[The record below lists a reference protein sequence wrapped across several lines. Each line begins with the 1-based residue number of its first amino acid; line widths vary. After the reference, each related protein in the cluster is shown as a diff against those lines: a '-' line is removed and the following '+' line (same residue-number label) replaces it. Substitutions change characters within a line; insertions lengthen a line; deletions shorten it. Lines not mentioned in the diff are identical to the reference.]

1 MNVENN
7 QHTLESITSAIIC
20 LKQQGLSNSEIL
32 ADARELFTQE
42 QQSYI
47 AATLSQLEFSEK
59 LTRPIVSYSHDY
71 LFEIIYQAVLSG
83 MSESSILEVCHDYC
97 NLSDLAFAQLS
108 LRYILIN
115 RIPSEY
121 EKQVFQQ
128 DLYGM
133 YLEGKSYLD
142 FVQLAQKTENM
153 YLKQLGYQ
161 AANLVAKA
169 RGEKIF
175 LPAAAQNQAELSVSN
190 NSSNPQSS
198 SMIDTGNVLVGVLQD
213 FGIDCKYV
221 DTKTG
226 PTFNRVKVKLAKGVS
241 FKKVQ
246 GLGNDL
252 VQQLGDELK
261 IENPPMISVVPGA
274 VVFDIP
280 RLDRQKA
287 YFADYVKFSG
297 EFDIN
302 RVVIPGGVD
311 VDGTYVEIPLYDE
324 NVTHILGGGRTR
336 GGKSQFE
343 RAAVLYLARRY
354 PSGVVRLV
362 LSDVKRVTFGCF
374 DGLPHLIA
382 PVAKDAIAT
391 RNLLEYL
398 VAEQELRYLEFERVS
413 VEKVAQYN
421 QMFPAVPMTRIVCL
435 IDECFD
441 LLSDPNY
448 KDLLELMLMKL
459 LAKAGAAGIHI
470 LLFTQRPDK
479 DVIKPLI
486 RSNCPAKVAF
496 ATSRPEDSGI
506 ILGDPDD
513 NRAAS
518 LLGFGDMLYKSP
530 LGVMRLQGLYLG
542 DEKKDFENY
551 LESAK
556 NHTSDITPWD
566 SGLGFSSFDSSTTT
580 EKSAPIPDTTL
591 GNKLE
596 EFSSN
601 IAFDEHTKSSI
612 ISLHKRGYELH
623 EIVQELFKLSR
634 SDGRR
639 YKRLRDAVAE
649 FISGLE
655 GDNDI

>member
-1 MNVENN
+1 MENN
-7 QHTLESITSAIIC
+7 QHTQEEITWAIIC

-32 ADARELFTQE
+32 ADAKELFGLE

-47 AATLSQLEFSEK
+47 AAILSQLDFSEK
-59 LTRPIVSYSHDY
+59 LTRPTVSYNHNY

-83 MSESSILEVCHDYC
+83 ISESSILVVFHDYC
-97 NLSDLAFAQLS
+97 NLEDLAFAKLS
-108 LRYILIN
+108 LKYILIN

-133 YLEGKSYLD
+133 YREGKSYKD
-142 FVQLAQKTENM
+142 FVQLAEKTENM

-161 AANLVAKA
+161 AAHLVAKA
-169 RGEKIF
+169 REEQIF
-175 LPAAAQNQAELSVSN
+175 LPVSPTQTQAELSVSN

-198 SMIDTGNVLVGVLQD
+198 SIIDTGNVLVGVLQD

-287 YFADYVKFSG
+287 YFADYVKFEG
-297 EFDIN
+297 EFDLC

-354 PSGVVRLV
+354 PPGVVRLV

-391 RNLLEYL
+391 RKLLEYL
-398 VAEQELRYLEFERVS
+398 VAEQELRYQEFERVG

-421 QMFPAVPMTRIVCL
+421 QMFPATLMTRIVCL
-435 IDECFD
+435 IDECLA
-441 LLSDPNY
+441 LL
-448 KDLLELMLMKL
+448 
-459 LAKAGAAGIHI
+459 H
-470 LLFTQRPDK
+470 
-479 DVIKPLI
+479 
-486 RSNCPAKVAF
+486 
-496 ATSRPEDSGI
+496 
-506 ILGDPDD
+506 
-513 NRAAS
+513 
-518 LLGFGDMLYKSP
+518 
-530 LGVMRLQGLYLG
+530 
-542 DEKKDFENY
+542 
-551 LESAK
+551 
-556 NHTSDITPWD
+556 
-566 SGLGFSSFDSSTTT
+566 
-580 EKSAPIPDTTL
+580 
-591 GNKLE
+591 
-596 EFSSN
+596 
-601 IAFDEHTKSSI
+601 
-612 ISLHKRGYELH
+612 
-623 EIVQELFKLSR
+623 
-634 SDGRR
+634 
-639 YKRLRDAVAE
+639 
-649 FISGLE
+649 FI
-655 GDNDI
+655 

>member
-1 MNVENN
+1 MDETQYNN
-7 QHTLESITSAIIC
+7 EQIYQALVC
-20 LKQQGLSNSEIL
+20 LKAEGLSNQEISGY
-32 ADARELFTQE
+32 AKESFGFE
-42 QQSYI
+42 QQNYVN
-47 AATLSQLEFSEK
+47 AVLHELEFAEK
-59 LTRPIVSYSHDY
+59 LNRTITSYDHQY
-71 LFEIIYQAVLSG
+71 LFQLIYQAVISG
-83 MSESSILEVCHDYC
+83 MGEAKILEVCQNFC
-97 NLSDLAFAQLS
+97 NLSDLAFAKLC

-115 RIPSEY
+115 RIPGEY
-121 EKQVFQQ
+121 EIQVFEQ
-128 DLYGM
+128 DLYQM
-133 YLEGKSYLD
+133 YREGKSYLD
-142 FVQLAQKTENM
+142 FVQLAENTENM
-153 YLKQLGYQ
+153 HFKQLGYR

-169 RGEKIF
+169 TGEKIS
-175 LPAAAQNQAELSVSN
+175 LPAATQIQQQGLSISN
-190 NSSNPQSS
+190 EASNTQSTS
-198 SMIDTGNVLVGVLQD
+198 ITGNVLVGVLQD

-280 RLDRQKA
+280 RLDRKKA
-287 YFADYVKFSG
+287 YFADYVKFSE

-302 RVVIPGGVD
+302 FIVIPGGVD

-354 PSGVVRLV
+354 PPGVVRLV

-374 DGLPHLIA
+374 DRLPHLIA

-391 RNLLEYL
+391 LKLLEYL
-398 VAEQELRYLEFERVS
+398 VAEQEFRYQEFERVS

-421 QMFPAVPMTRIVCL
+421 QMFPAAPMTRIVCL

-441 LLSDPNY
+441 LLSDPNC
-448 KDLLELMLMKL
+448 KDQIELMLMKL

-530 LGVMRLQGLYLG
+530 LGVIRLQGVYLG
-542 DEKKDFENY
+542 DEKKDFEQY
-551 LESAK
+551 LEEAK
-556 NHTSDITPWD
+556 NHASSVTPWN
-566 SGLGFSSFDSSTTT
+566 SGLDFASFNSSITL
-580 EKSAPIPDTTL
+580 EKSTRLVTKVDQ
-591 GNKLE
+591 LE

-601 IAFDEHTKSSI
+601 ITFDEATKSSI

-623 EIVQELFKLSR
+623 EIVQELFELSR
-634 SDGRR
+634 ADGRR

-655 GDNDI
+655 SSDDI

>member
-1 MNVENN
+1 MENN
-7 QHTLESITSAIIC
+7 QYTQSEITGAIIC

-32 ADARELFTQE
+32 ADAKELFSLE

-59 LTRPIVSYSHDY
+59 LTRPTVSYNHNY
-71 LFEIIYQAVLSG
+71 LFEIIYHAVLSG
-83 MSESSILEVCHDYC
+83 MSESNILEVCHDYC
-97 NLSDLAFAQLS
+97 NLSDLAFAKLS
-108 LRYILIN
+108 LKYILIN
-115 RIPSEY
+115 RIPDDY
-121 EKQVFQQ
+121 ENQVFQQ

-133 YLEGKSYLD
+133 YREGKSYED
-142 FVQLAQKTENM
+142 FVQLAEKTENM

-161 AANLVAKA
+161 AANLVAKV
-169 RGEKIF
+169 RGQKIF
-175 LPAAAQNQAELSVSN
+175 LPASPTQNQAELSVSN

-198 SMIDTGNVLVGVLQD
+198 SIDTGDVLVGVLQD
-213 FGIDCKYV
+213 FGIDCKYI

-241 FKKVQ
+241 YKKVQ

-287 YFADYVKFSG
+287 YFTDYVKFDG

-311 VDGTYVEIPLYDE
+311 VDGTYLEIPLYDE

-354 PSGVVRLV
+354 PPGVVRLV

-382 PVAKDAIAT
+382 PVAKDAYAT
-391 RNLLEYL
+391 LQLLEYL
-398 VAEQELRYLEFERVS
+398 VVEQELRYAEFERFG

-421 QMFPAVPMTRIVCL
+421 QMFPAAPMTRIVCL

-441 LLSDPNY
+441 LLSDANY
-448 KDLLELMLMKL
+448 KDQIELMLMKL

-530 LGVMRLQGLYLG
+530 LGVIRLQGVYLG
-542 DEKKDFENY
+542 DEKKDFEQY
-551 LESAK
+551 LEEAK
-556 NHTSDITPWD
+556 NHASDITPWN
-566 SGLGFSSFDSSTTT
+566 SGLDFASFNSSITL
-580 EKSAPIPDTTL
+580 EKSTRLVTKVD
-591 GNKLE
+591 KSE

-601 IAFDEHTKSSI
+601 ITFDEPTKSSI

-623 EIVQELFKLSR
+623 EIVQELFELSR
-634 SDGRR
+634 ADGRR
-639 YKRLRDAVAE
+639 YKRVRDAVTE

>member
-1 MNVENN
+1 MIYLDETQYNN
-7 QHTLESITSAIIC
+7 EQIYQALVC
-20 LKQQGLSNSEIL
+20 LRSEGLSNQEISGH
-32 ADARELFTQE
+32 AKESFGFE
-42 QQSYI
+42 QQNYVN
-47 AATLSQLEFSEK
+47 AVLHELEFAEK
-59 LTRPIVSYSHDY
+59 LNRTITSYDHQY
-71 LFEIIYQAVLSG
+71 LFKLIYQAVTSG
-83 MSESSILEVCHDYC
+83 MTEAKILEVCQDFC
-97 NLSDLAFAQLS
+97 NLSDLAFAKLCV
-108 LRYILIN
+108 RYILIN
-115 RIPSEY
+115 RIPCEY
-121 EKQVFQQ
+121 ESQVFHQ
-128 DLYGM
+128 DLYQM
-133 YLEGKSYLD
+133 YRKGKSYLD
-142 FVQLAQKTENM
+142 FVQLAENTENM
-153 YLKQLGYQ
+153 HFKQLAYQ

-169 RGEKIF
+169 SGEKIF
-175 LPAAAQNQAELSVSN
+175 LQAAQNQVELSVSN

-198 SMIDTGNVLVGVLQD
+198 SIDTGNVLVGVLQD

-221 DTKTG
+221 DTKSG

-280 RLDRQKA
+280 RLDRQNA
-287 YFADYVKFSG
+287 YFTDYVKFDG

-311 VDGTYVEIPLYDE
+311 VDGSYVEIPLYDE

-354 PSGVVRLV
+354 PPAVVRLV

-391 RNLLEYL
+391 LQLLEYL
-398 VAEQELRYLEFERVS
+398 VAEQELRYQEFERFG

-421 QMFPAVPMTRIVCL
+421 QMFPAAPMTRIVCL

-441 LLSDPNY
+441 LLSDPNC
-448 KDLLELMLMKL
+448 KEQIELMLMKL

-530 LGVMRLQGLYLG
+530 LGVIRLQGVYLG
-542 DEKKDFENY
+542 DEKKDFEQY
-551 LESAK
+551 LEEAK
-556 NHTSDITPWD
+556 NHASDITPWN
-566 SGLGFSSFDSSTTT
+566 SGLDFASFHSSTTL
-580 EKSAPIPDTTL
+580 EKSTRLVTL
-591 GNKLE
+591 VDKSE

-601 IAFDEHTKSSI
+601 ITFDETTKSSI

-623 EIVQELFKLSR
+623 EIVQELFELSR
-634 SDGRR
+634 ADGRR
-639 YKRLRDAVAE
+639 YKRVRDAVAE
-649 FISGLE
+649 FLSGLE
-655 GDNDI
+655 SSDDI